1 MARLVLVGLPGT
13 GKTPLARALGERW
26 GCVAIDT
33 DDAVARDVGMPAAQ
47 YLREHGETAF
57 RERELDALR
66 PALASNGVV
75 ATGAGVVTTP
85 EARDLLE
92 AEFTLWL
99 DCEDDH
105 PARTSGRRGSP
116 STGGRSRRGA
126 ERSAPTTRALV
137 PPVQSGPSGLLRFV
151 RRRGAEGPRSDREL
165 SLVNITVDLKERSY
179 EVVIDEGARDGL
191 SALVARRAPNA
202 QCAAIVTSTSLQEQ
216 PWFDLSSGVDQFT
229 VVVPEG
235 ESAKTIGSYERL
247 LDSLAE
253 HRLSRDDVVVG
264 VGGGAITDLAGFAAA
279 TFLRGVALVQ
289 VPTSLVAQVDAAI
302 GGKTGINIPAGKNL
316 VGAFHQP
323 LGVLCDTSVLSTLP
337 ERERRNGLGEV
348 AKCWLLEGRDAANV
362 EATPLTDLI
371 ELSVQLKATIVA
383 SDEREGDARAL
394 LNYGHTLAH
403 ALEAVVLSENSDELR
418 HGEAVAVGLA
428 FAARL
433 ARALGRVGE
442 DVVIDA
448 RRRARRF
455 WTSTALKRSL
465 RRGHADRL
473 DDPRQKGPSRLELR
487 VRRSPGL

>member
-1 MARLVLVGLPGT
+1 M
-13 GKTPLARALGERW
+13 
-26 GCVAIDT
+26 
-33 DDAVARDVGMPAAQ
+33 
-47 YLREHGETAF
+47 
-57 RERELDALR
+57 
-66 PALASNGVV
+66 
-75 ATGAGVVTTP
+75 
-85 EARDLLE
+85 
-92 AEFTLWL
+92 
-99 DCEDDH
+99 
-105 PARTSGRRGSP
+105 
-116 STGGRSRRGA
+116 
-126 ERSAPTTRALV
+126 
-137 PPVQSGPSGLLRFV
+137 
-151 RRRGAEGPRSDREL
+151 
-165 SLVNITVDLKERSY
+165 NITVDLKERSY

-289 VPTSLVAQVDAAI
+289 VPTSLVAQVDAAV

-442 DVVIDA
+442 DVVITHDA
-448 RRRARRF
+448 VLDGFGLQRRLSGHFDVDTLIDFMTHDKKARHDLSFVLDGPQGFELVRAVESSIVR
-455 WTSTALKRSL
+455 ST
-465 RRGHADRL
+465 
-473 DDPRQKGPSRLELR
+473 LELFKGE
-487 VRRSPGL
+487 S